1 MLVDFI
7 IVVVYFSVVM
17 LIAMSGKRSKD
28 MTSEEYFLSNRNL
41 NWYSIA
47 ISTIAT
53 NIHGYQFLGMMGSAY
68 LYGIAQANFEINAI
82 QGLLM
87 AAFIFVPLYL
97 KDKIITITQFL
108 KKRLGEGVG
117 IAYSVGNL
125 ILFSTLGLG
134 IAMMWGAYVGEL
146 AFSEFLS
153 FISEDRTTRIG
164 VLIVFLGVFS
174 AIYTYFGGLQAVVRT
189 DIIQFS
195 ILLIGG
201 TIILWVSLQKLG
213 GWGQLYEKTP
223 ELMNLHLPA
232 DHPKLGWVGVTLGL
246 FFLNINYWCANQS
259 VVQRSLAAKSLRHAQ
274 VGLMAGG
281 VMKYYVALIV
291 IVPGVALAGIV
302 GKEALATEPDQAFTY
317 ILANFLSPGLR
328 GVILCAVFASL
339 MSTIDSLFN
348 SLATLFSID
357 IYKEYINP
365 DASEK
370 QIVTTGRRTIIVTLF
385 IGIAMAFYLSDLK
398 FSEQYR
404 AFTHT
409 LNELRY
415 YFNHGFVV
423 VVCTAA
429 LLLMPSKWLALAAFL
444 ITVPVNF
451 VLQKYL
457 LPDGFP
463 YLVRA
468 LIVITSCFALVS
480 IPTILKNGLLPIKE
494 FVKSADPRV
503 TRYGL
508 MLLCSMIAIHIVL
521 AILYQIAI

>member
-1 MLVDFI
+1 MLIDFI
-7 IVVVYFSVVM
+7 IVATYFAVVM

-28 MTSEEYFLSNRNL
+28 MGTEEYFLSSRNL

-82 QGLLM
+82 QGLWM

-97 KDKIITITQFL
+97 KDRIITITQFL
-108 KKRLGEGVG
+108 KKRLGEAVG
-117 IAYSVGNL
+117 LAYSIGNL
-125 ILFSTLGLG
+125 ILFSTIGLG
-134 IAMMWGAYVGEL
+134 VAMLWGAYVGEL

-153 FISEDRTTRIG
+153 FISEDRMTRVG

-195 ILLIGG
+195 ILLLGG

-223 ELMNLHLPA
+223 ELMNMHLPA
-232 DHPKLGWVGVTLGL
+232 DHPKLGWLGMFGL
-246 FFLNINYWCANQS
+246 LFLNINYWCANQS
-259 VVQRSLAAKSLRHAQ
+259 VIQRSLAAKSLRHAQ

-281 VMKYYVALIV
+281 IMKYYVALIV

-302 GKEALATEPDQAFTY
+302 GKEELAAEPDQAFTY
-317 ILANFLSPGLR
+317 ILANFLSPGFR

-357 IYKEYINP
+357 IYKEYINKN
-365 DASEK
+365 ATE
-370 QIVTTGRRTIIVTLF
+370 QQVVAVGRRTILVTLV
-385 IGIAMAFYLSDLK
+385 IGILMAFFLTDLK
-398 FSEQYR
+398 FANQNS

-423 VVCTAA
+423 VICTAA
-429 LLLMPSKWLALAAFL
+429 FLMMPNKKLALFAFL
-444 ITVPVNF
+444 LTVPINYALKTF
-451 VLQKYL
+451 V
-457 LPDGFP
+457 PDLP

-468 LIVITSCFALVS
+468 LVVITSCLALVS
-480 IPTILKNGLLPIKE
+480 LPTILKNGFLPVKE
-494 FVKSADPRV
+494 FYKSADPRV

-508 MLLCSMIAIHIVL
+508 ILVISMVAIHIIL
-521 AILYQIAI
+521 AILYQMAI

>member
-97 KDKIITITQFL
+97 KDRIITITQFL

-134 IAMMWGAYVGEL
+134 VAMLWGAYVGEL

-153 FISEDRTTRIG
+153 FISDDRMVRVG

-274 VGLMAGG
+274 VGLIAGG
-281 VMKYYVALIV
+281 IMKYYVALIV

-302 GKEALATEPDQAFTY
+302 GKE
-317 ILANFLSPGLR
+317 
-328 GVILCAVFASL
+328 ILCAVFASL

-365 DASEK
+365 EATEK
-370 QIVTTGRRTIIVTLF
+370 QIVTVGRRTIIVTLF
-385 IGIAMAFYLSDLK
+385 IGIGMAFYLTDLK
-398 FSEQYR
+398 FSEQNS

-429 LLLMPSKWLALAAFL
+429 FLMMPNKKLTLAAFL
-444 ITVPVNF
+444 LTVPVNYALKNF
-451 VLQKYL
+451 V
-457 LPDGFP
+457 PDLP

-468 LIVITSCFALVS
+468 LVVITSCLALVS
-480 IPTILKNGLLPIKE
+480 IPTILKNGWLPIKE

-508 MLLCSMIAIHIVL
+508 MLLFSMIAIHIVL
-521 AILYQIAI
+521 AILYQMAI